1 MREIQSRYSFSCGRN
16 TKNFPLPLR
25 ERVRVRGNGGL
36 MNCKDIKEALHAF
49 CDGEASA
56 LEKKIIEEHLNACLS
71 CQEEV
76 IRIKDSISLLKTQD
90 IQKAPEGFA
99 KETMLLIKERQ
110 EYREEREEEGIPVD
124 FVLSSMF
131 YFARGLW
138 RGVGF

>member
-1 MREIQSRYSFSCGRN
+1 MLFG
-16 TKNFPLPLR
+16 
-25 ERVRVRGNGGL
+25 
-36 MNCKDIKEALHAF
+36 
-49 CDGEASA
+49 DGEASA

-110 EYREEREEEGIPVD
+110 EYREERGRRHPSGLCFVFHVLFCKGFVEGRGIFEIPAASSV
-124 FVLSSMF
+124 FV
-131 YFARGLW
+131 
-138 RGVGF
+138 

>member
-1 MREIQSRYSFSCGRN
+1 
-16 TKNFPLPLR
+16 
-25 ERVRVRGNGGL
+25 

-49 CDGEASA
+49 CDGEASS
-56 LEKKIIEEHLNACLS
+56 LEKKIIEEHLLSCAS

-76 IRIKDSISLLKTQD
+76 AKIKAAQSLLKAQETHS
-90 IQKAPEGFA
+90 APEGFA

-131 YFARGLW
+131 YFAKGLW
-138 RGVGF
+138 RGVSFLKYLPHPAYSFRRRRIYLSW